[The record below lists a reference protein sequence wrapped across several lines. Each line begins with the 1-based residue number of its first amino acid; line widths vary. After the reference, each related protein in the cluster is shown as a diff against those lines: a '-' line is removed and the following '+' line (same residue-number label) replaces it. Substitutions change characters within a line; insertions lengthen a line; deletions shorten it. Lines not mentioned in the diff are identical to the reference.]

1 MATEILKSEKVTE
14 VEMFLKTYAYSE
26 TSIPA
31 KRLLSVLKD
40 LVVQM
45 SINTS
50 LILIVDSSQLQCVKY
65 GFGGASAGGFGVTI
79 NGEEV
84 LDIETGMCNALGSQ
98 KSYNFR
104 KLSNFLYK
112 LENDAAV
119 RYLHGTETFMV
130 IENTTAEAD
139 YHNGT
144 SFSQEWFKSF
154 TRLSKLELYRGPK
167 LHFIHGEVT
176 HMIEQGTDGL
186 SR

>member
-98 KSYNFR
+98 KSYI
-104 KLSNFLYK
+104 
-112 LENDAAV
+112 LEN
-119 RYLHGTETFMV
+119 LV
-130 IENTTAEAD
+130 IFC
-139 YHNGT
+139 T
-144 SFSQEWFKSF
+144 SWKIMLQ
-154 TRLSKLELYRGPK
+154 
-167 LHFIHGEVT
+167 
-176 HMIEQGTDGL
+176 
-186 SR
+186 